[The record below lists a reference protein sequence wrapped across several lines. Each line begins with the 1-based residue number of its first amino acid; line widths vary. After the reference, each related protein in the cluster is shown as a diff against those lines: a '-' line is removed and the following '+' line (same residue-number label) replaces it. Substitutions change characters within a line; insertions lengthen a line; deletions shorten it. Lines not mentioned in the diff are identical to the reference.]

1 MSVYFTKHRLEK
13 QRKLAEEVAKREK
26 EIKRK
31 PEVEVAE
38 ESVVNEGNVSEEPEI
53 ETRSRRN
60 KR

>member
-1 MSVYFTKHRLEK
+1 M
-13 QRKLAEEVAKREK
+13 AEEIAKREK

-38 ESVVNEGNVSEEPEI
+38 EFVANEENVSEEPEI